1 MLSCER
7 PYLGWVSIDEV
18 VVALKPKLRGWLH
31 AGAIPAALA
40 CGIVLVVLA
49 PPRLRLA
56 AAIYACSAVAL
67 FAVSATFHR
76 GAWRPRTLRAL
87 QRLDHATIFVL
98 IAGSYTPFAAALLGS
113 SAATL
118 LWIVWLGALLGMAFR
133 VFWVGAPRWLTVPV
147 YIALGWSAAFYLPEF
162 WNAGGAAVVILIG
175 AGGLMYSVGAIIYA
189 LGRPDPSPRW
199 FGYHEVFHSFTLGGF
214 VSHYVAISLAIYG
227 AAAVAG

>member
-1 MLSCER
+1 MFSR
-7 PYLGWVSIDEV
+7 HATYLGHVSIEEA

-31 AGAIPAALA
+31 AGAAPTALA
-40 CGIVLVVLA
+40 CGVVLVLLA

-56 AAIYACSAVAL
+56 AGIYAVSAVAL
-67 FAVSATFHR
+67 FSISATFHR
-76 GAWRPRTLRAL
+76 GAWRPRTLGIL

-118 LWIVWLGALLGMAFR
+118 LWIVWCGALLGMAFR
-133 VFWVGAPRWLTVPV
+133 VFWVGAPRWLTVPC

-162 WNAGGAAVVILIG
+162 WDAGGAAVVLLIG
-175 AGGLMYSVGAIIYA
+175 VGGLLYSVGGVVYA
-189 LGRPDPSPRW
+189 MRRPDPSPRW

-214 VSHYVAISLAIYG
+214 ASHYVAISLAIYG
-227 AAAVAG
+227 ASGLGH